1 MRCCDSKLCLKGAG
15 EERKS
20 MQQEAHQEIIRSS
33 VYINKELGRA
43 VAKLP
48 FLSDP
53 AGQLTDNTRIASK
66 RLDNVCRKYGKD
78 EQVKEMINHSFQKL
92 FNRGHFAYLEDLP
105 DDIKNAKTS
114 YTIPYN
120 VCCI

>member
-1 MRCCDSKLCLKGAG
+1 
-15 EERKS
+15 

-43 VAKLP
+43 VARLP

-78 EQVKEMINHSFQKL
+78 EQVKEMINH
-92 FNRGHFAYLEDLP
+92 
-105 DDIKNAKTS
+105 
-114 YTIPYN
+114 
-120 VCCI
+120 